1 MWNNMI
7 KSIHNTNCSKLLLQA
22 PISGAGTIWTRI
34 VNHCVKD
41 NRLQDIV
48 NKQSLV
54 LIGNGKKTMF
64 WLDFWINNRCL
75 AEHFPNLFHL
85 SNDKKA
91 SIDKMGMWEGYE
103 WIWVFS

>member
-7 KSIHNTNCSKLLLQA
+7 KSIHNTNCSKLLLQT

-85 SNDKKA
+85 SNDKEA

>member
-1 MWNNMI
+1 
-7 KSIHNTNCSKLLLQA
+7 
-22 PISGAGTIWTRI
+22 
-34 VNHCVKD
+34 VNE
-41 NRLQDIV
+41 
-48 NKQSLV
+48 QSLV